1 MNTPNKL
8 TVLRIILVPV
18 MVAAFYIPW
27 EYTYILAAGLF
38 ILAALTDLID
48 GKLARKR
55 SQITVFGK
63 FMDPIADKILV
74 AAAMIM
80 LNASGQLSPIPTIIV
95 VSREFIVSGVRLVMA
110 GKGNVVAAN
119 IWGKAKTMTQSI
131 AIPLIML
138 KNPVFRLIGI
148 PMDQILMWVSTA
160 LAVISGY
167 TYLKAGWNYIL
178 GKVD

>member
-8 TVLRIILVPV
+8 TLLRIIIVPFR
-18 MVAAFYIPW
+18 VAAFYIPW
-27 EYTYILAAGLF
+27 EYSYILASALF
-38 ILAALTDLID
+38 IIAAATDLID
-48 GKLARKR
+48 GKLARKNG
-55 SQITVFGK
+55 QVTVFGK

-80 LNASGQLSPIPTIIV
+80 LNATGQLSPIPTIIV
-95 VSREFIVSGVRLVMA
+95 VCREFIVSGVRLVMA
-110 GKGNVVAAN
+110 DKGNVVAAN

-138 KNPVFRLIGI
+138 KNPIFGLIGI
-148 PMDQILMWVSTA
+148 PMDQILIWVSTA

-167 TYLKAGWNYIL
+167 TYLKAGWKYIF
-178 GKVD
+178 GK